1 MILPKANT
9 HNRVSMGHLKISIHP
24 KVNMV
29 LHKINMARPKA
40 SIHPNLNMV
49 LPNLNM
55 ALPNLNMAH
64 HNLNTMVHL
73 NITALHNTSMV
84 RHRANMVLHNLS
96 IMVRHKASTVH
107 PRVSGVRHKGSITMA
122 THLLIKDL
130 VRSMVTLVMA
140 QIKVN
145 FHKAML
151 VMSTLRSKETPNHS
165 TIKAK
170 LTSRLVKILVMP
182 VHVDRTVMVPG
193 PMASPAADLLSK
205 GNCR

>member
-1 MILPKANT
+1 
-9 HNRVSMGHLKISIHP
+9 
-24 KVNMV
+24 
-29 LHKINMARPKA
+29 
-40 SIHPNLNMV
+40 MV

-73 NITALHNTSMV
+73 NITALHKT
-84 RHRANMVLHNLS
+84 NMVLHNLS